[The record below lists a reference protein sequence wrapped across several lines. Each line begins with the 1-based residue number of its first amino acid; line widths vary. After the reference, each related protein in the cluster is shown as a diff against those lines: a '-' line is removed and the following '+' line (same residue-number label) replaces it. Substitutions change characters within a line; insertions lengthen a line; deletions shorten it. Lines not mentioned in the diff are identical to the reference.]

1 MKYVYYAAV
10 VLLIS
15 ILCYVVANR
24 QTILLEHLEN
34 KSVTSGP
41 MDGGRGPTPAM
52 PDEDKGTCMLSL
64 IDGMFSLGAIA
75 VPSKCLSMKADF
87 DTKVKEGVD
96 ALPDNERNIC
106 TSQLLE
112 PTVKDMATKYK
123 PGTEVSGDIARC
135 LKVLYVKKLSS
146 GGGGGGGGGGGD
158 VAALTSKLT
167 ALQKEVDEMKN
178 QAKDQT
184 AQASAAQASLQSI
197 K

>member
-1 MKYVYYAAV
+1 MKYVYYAALV
-10 VLLIS
+10 VLIF

-41 MDGGRGPTPAM
+41 MDGGKGPTPAM
-52 PDEDKGTCMLSL
+52 PEEDKGKCLVSL
-64 IDGMFSLGAIA
+64 IDSMFSLGAISLPA
-75 VPSKCLSMKADF
+75 KCSSMKADF
-87 DTKVKEGVD
+87 DTKIKDQVD
-96 ALPDNERNIC
+96 ALPDNERNAC
-106 TSQLLE
+106 TSQFLE

-123 PGTEVSGDIARC
+123 PGTDVSGDIARC

-146 GGGGGGGGGGGD
+146 GGGGGGGDGGD

-167 ALQKEVDEMKN
+167 ALQKEVDDMKN